1 MDDLERSPAGEAE
14 TPTGAASRL
23 ESAPGLPVAA
33 PRRADWSTP
42 AAADF
47 LARLSHELRTPLH
60 GILGMTD
67 VVIRTMNEEALSPA
81 SLAQAS
87 PGRQAEVQPLLHMVR
102 QSAISMLNIVNDLL
116 DISKVETG
124 ELVLEE
130 RPFEFPTLVREAL
143 APHREDARNKGLAFH
158 VDLDPHAPV
167 HLLGDPTRL
176 RQVLRNLT
184 ENAIKFTKTGSVT
197 VKIRSGQRKQ
207 QPGVPARV
215 QLTCTVTDTGVG
227 IPEEKLPR
235 VFDSFYQVDGSLSRE
250 FEGTGLGLAISRH
263 LVKMMGGDI
272 WARSQPGQGS
282 AFTFSVW
289 MHLPETAHAGEVA
302 AGDAPSA
309 SATAARGDA
318 SGTAAGRTRSQGSG
332 LTGAPDR
339 TTLPPLRILLA
350 EDNLVN
356 QAFAQLILK
365 REGHSVT
372 TASNGHEALEHLAR
386 ARYDLVLMDVR
397 MPELD
402 GVETTRRIRAREHGI
417 LDPEV
422 PIIAMTAHSQRGD
435 RERFLEVG
443 MDDYISKPMAW
454 DSVIE
459 TIGAVLRKR
468 SGTLPG
474 NGEHR
479 AD

>member
-1 MDDLERSPAGEAE
+1 MDEFDRPVTQAVPSHAGQDPHQDAPPCRAE
-14 TPTGAASRL
+14 
-23 ESAPGLPVAA
+23 
-33 PRRADWSTP
+33 WSTP
-42 AAADF
+42 AAVDF

-67 VVIRTMNEEALSPA
+67 VAIRTLNEVTLHGP
-81 SLAQAS
+81 SLAQAG
-87 PGRQAEVQPLLHMVR
+87 PCRHVEVQPLLHMVR

-116 DISKVETG
+116 DISKVESG

-130 RPFEFPTLVREAL
+130 RPFDLAPMVREAL
-143 APHREDARNKGLAFH
+143 APLKEDARNKGLAFH
-158 VDLDPHAPV
+158 LELDPHVPARV
-167 HLLGDPTRL
+167 QGDPTRL

-184 ENAIKFTKTGSVT
+184 ENAIKFTRAGSVA
-197 VKIRSGQRKQ
+197 VRLRSGQCKRQ
-207 QPGVPARV
+207 AEGLPRV
-215 QLTCTVTDTGVG
+215 QLTCTVSDTGLG

-263 LVKMMGGDI
+263 LVEMMGGDI

-282 AFTFSVW
+282 VFNFSVW
-289 MHLPETAHAGEVA
+289 MHLPESECSSEAPASDAPHASTP
-302 AGDAPSA
+302 DAPSGTSGSA
-309 SATAARGDA
+309 S
-318 SGTAAGRTRSQGSG
+318 GRTRGQGCG
-332 LTGAPDR
+332 LAGSPDR
-339 TTLPPLRILLA
+339 MTLPPLRILLA

-365 REGHSVT
+365 REGHAVT
-372 TASNGHEALEHLAR
+372 TASNGHEALELLAK

-402 GVETTRRIRAREHGI
+402 GVETTRRIRAREHGV
-417 LDPEV
+417 LDPDV

-435 RERFLEVG
+435 RERFLEAG

-459 TIGAVLRKR
+459 IIGAVLRKR
-468 SGTLPG
+468 REVPYDEEKSPQ
-474 NGEHR
+474 GEPVL
-479 AD
+479 

>member
-1 MDDLERSPAGEAE
+1 MDEFERPGAQAVPSHAGPDPQQDTPLCRAE
-14 TPTGAASRL
+14 
-23 ESAPGLPVAA
+23 
-33 PRRADWSTP
+33 WSTP
-42 AAADF
+42 AAVDF

-67 VVIRTMNEEALSPA
+67 VAIRTLNEVALSGP
-81 SLAQAS
+81 SLAQPA
-87 PGRQAEVQPLLHMVR
+87 PCRHVEVQPLLHMVR

-116 DISKVETG
+116 DISKVESG
-124 ELVLEE
+124 ELALEE
-130 RPFEFPTLVREAL
+130 RPFDLAPMVREAL
-143 APHREDARNKGLAFH
+143 APLREDAKNKGLAFH
-158 VDLDPHAPV
+158 LELDPQAPARV
-167 HLLGDPTRL
+167 LGDPTRL

-184 ENAIKFTKTGSVT
+184 ENAIKFTRSGSVA
-197 VKIRSGQRKQ
+197 VRLRSGQPKWQ
-207 QPGVPARV
+207 AEGLPRV
-215 QLTCTVTDTGVG
+215 QLTCTVSDTGLG

-289 MHLPETAHAGEVA
+289 MHLPESEGSRDVSADAPHAPAGEA
-302 AGDAPSA
+302 RSD
-309 SATAARGDA
+309 ATAN
-318 SGTAAGRTRSQGSG
+318 TAGRACGQGRG
-332 LTGAPDR
+332 LDGSPDR
-339 TTLPPLRILLA
+339 MTLPPLRILLA

-365 REGHSVT
+365 REGHAVT
-372 TASNGHEALEHLAR
+372 TASNGHEALELLAK

-402 GVETTRRIRAREHGI
+402 GVETTRRIRAREHGV
-417 LDPEV
+417 LDPDV

-435 RERFLEVG
+435 RERFLEAG

-459 TIGAVLRKR
+459 IIGAVLRKR
-468 SGTLPG
+468 REVPYDEEKSPRREPFL
-474 NGEHR
+474 
-479 AD
+479 